1 MLDLLVTS
9 LLPES
14 TFFSWWLPGRE
25 IGLRVGSKAAGRP
38 RAAATACASPSG
50 VFEVS
55 KSMWFVLLLVSCS
68 SIPLSRKIRV

>member
-1 MLDLLVTS
+1 
-9 LLPES
+9 
-14 TFFSWWLPGRE
+14 
-25 IGLRVGSKAAGRP
+25 
-38 RAAATACASPSG
+38 